1 MHRVRVT
8 AVFLAAFVTLRAA
21 PADLD
26 AAFARFWS
34 AKDPAAAA
42 KVSTDIAR
50 SGASFDEVYQSLK
63 RGRPYVSNV
72 PTGSILSK
80 RVAVAGEFEYVVEVP
95 AGYDPSKRYQVRIQL
110 HGGVNRERT
119 APRRSTGIGRLAGA
133 EQIYIVPSAWN
144 EAPWWCDAQLENLR
158 AILDTVKRTYN
169 VDENRVALSGVSDGA
184 TGAYYVAMR
193 DPTPYGPSC
202 R

>member
-26 AAFARFWS
+26 GAFARFWS

-50 SGASFDEVYQSLK
+50 SGASFDEVYKSLK

-80 RVAVAGEFEYVVEVP
+80 RVAVAGEFEYVVEYRLVTTR
-95 AGYDPSKRYQVRIQL
+95 PSDTRS
-110 HGGVNRERT
+110 GFSST
-119 APRRSTGIGRLAGA
+119 AA
-133 EQIYIVPSAWN
+133 
-144 EAPWWCDAQLENLR
+144 
-158 AILDTVKRTYN
+158 
-169 VDENRVALSGVSDGA
+169 
-184 TGAYYVAMR
+184 
-193 DPTPYGPSC
+193 
-202 R
+202 